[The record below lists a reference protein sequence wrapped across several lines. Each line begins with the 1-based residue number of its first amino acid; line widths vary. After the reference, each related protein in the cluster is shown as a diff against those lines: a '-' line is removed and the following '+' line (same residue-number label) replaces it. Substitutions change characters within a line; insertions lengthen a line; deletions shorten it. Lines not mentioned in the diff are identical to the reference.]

1 MASTENS
8 NMLSL
13 MRFERSAGRVRS
25 IVEVLKTTLLT
36 E

>member
-1 MASTENS
+1 MASTANS

-13 MRFERSAGRVRS
+13 MRFERSACRVRS
-25 IVEVLKTTLLT
+25 IVELLKTTLLT